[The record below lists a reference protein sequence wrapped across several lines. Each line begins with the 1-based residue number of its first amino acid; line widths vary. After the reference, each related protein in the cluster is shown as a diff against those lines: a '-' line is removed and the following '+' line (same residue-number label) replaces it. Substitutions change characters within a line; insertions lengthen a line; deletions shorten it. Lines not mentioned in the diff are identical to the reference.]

1 MIAESDDIVE
11 QGGYA
16 ISRRKR
22 AARMAREGGK
32 TASDRACPHGVQ
44 FYDLVIDGRRLR
56 AAWRYEAPRPAMS
69 HVAGRFGFWNEVAVV
84 EPVRLA
90 LVRPNSRCSLG
101 VSCGVRR
108 SSVPMT
114 TAYINRIATAVPPN
128 NVHAGFVRLAETLL
142 PDDRRQRTV
151 FRRMAELSGI
161 ERRYSFLT
169 PASENDT
176 AELDS
181 NAFYVRGQFP
191 STAVRMRLFND
202 KAPGLAAS
210 AVEQLELG
218 SGRDGLTHLLITCCT
233 GFTAPG
239 LDLELVE
246 RCKLPPSIERTI
258 VGFMG
263 CYAAINAL
271 KLARHIVRSDPQR
284 ANPDREFRALH
295 AAPSRHERSRQASH
309 LPSLGRRLR
318 RIARQRGPAGHR
330 ARQFPRRAF
339 SRHGRNDAVGYR
351 RQRLRHDSLRQR
363 ARDDRAGRSRST
375 ATRSWRA
382 RTRKPS
388 NSGRFIPAAGP
399 SSTPSSAPSPSR
411 LRRWRRHGACCAIS
425 AICRPRPSCSSL
437 RSCSLPVKR
446 NAAGCGMAFGPGL
459 MAETMLF
466 RTGGAA

>member
-1 MIAESDDIVE
+1 
-11 QGGYA
+11 
-16 ISRRKR
+16 
-22 AARMAREGGK
+22 
-32 TASDRACPHGVQ
+32 
-44 FYDLVIDGRRLR
+44 
-56 AAWRYEAPRPAMS
+56 
-69 HVAGRFGFWNEVAVV
+69 
-84 EPVRLA
+84 
-90 LVRPNSRCSLG
+90 
-101 VSCGVRR
+101 
-108 SSVPMT
+108 MT
-114 TAYINRIATAVPPN
+114 TTYINRIATAVPPN

-181 NAFYVRGQFP
+181 NAFYVRGRFP

-210 AVEQLELG
+210 AVERLELG
-218 SGRDGLTHLLITCCT
+218 SGRDELTHLLITCCT

-271 KLARHIVRSDPQR
+271 KLARHIVRSDPR
-284 ANPDREFRALH
+284 ARILIVNFELCTLHLQDTSDLAKLLTFLLWGDGCAASLVSADPHGIALDSFRAVHFPDTAEMMRWDIGDSGFDMILSGSVPATIERGVRLYGNEILAGADPKAIQLWAVH
-295 AAPSRHERSRQASH
+295 PGGRTVVDAVERAFALAPSALAASR
-309 LPSLGRRLR
+309 GVLR
-318 RIARQRGPAGHR
+318 DFGNM
-330 ARQFPRRAF
+330 
-339 SRHGRNDAVGYR
+339 S
-351 RQRLRHDSLRQR
+351 S
-363 ARDDRAGRSRST
+363 
-375 ATRSWRA
+375 ATVMFVLE
-382 RTRKPS
+382 KLL
-388 NSGRFIPAAGP
+388 AAGQ
-399 SSTPSSAPSPSR
+399 
-411 LRRWRRHGACCAIS
+411 
-425 AICRPRPSCSSL
+425 
-437 RSCSLPVKR
+437 R